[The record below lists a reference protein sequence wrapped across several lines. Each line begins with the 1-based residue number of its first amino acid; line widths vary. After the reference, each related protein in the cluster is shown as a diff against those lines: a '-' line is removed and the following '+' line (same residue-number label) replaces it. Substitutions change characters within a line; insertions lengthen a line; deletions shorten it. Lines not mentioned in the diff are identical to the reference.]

1 MTDAGPVEEVEARF
15 SAALRQAGSRVS
27 LLCDADGIVL
37 AVTGNVTDLT
47 GYHPD
52 ELVGTEIFEWYADP
66 AHQAYSRAGFASRRE
81 SLKRTAAEWGV
92 VTRTVRVRRRDGG
105 VATVEATPTPLRVVP
120 EVQGVLLEWVPIP
133 DRTPLADAVDAV
145 ALGLPAGHTLALVAR
160 LVESMFAEALVGV
173 AALRD
178 GVWDAVVLPAAAG
191 AEDLPGLLPGP
202 EDPGWDVSWRRV
214 EPALP
219 PLPGTDQPLEVAAI
233 PLRITAHSGLLGA
246 LLVARHT
253 VHPVSVF
260 SAPATNLL
268 QVALRMATLTLASEL
283 ATAELRAAAE
293 CDPLTGAANRSG
305 LERHA
310 AALAADG
317 SSEVTLLFIDLDDFK
332 LVNDRYGHEA
342 GDRVLVEVAE
352 RIRRTVRQD
361 DLVCRYG
368 GDEFAVLVGGRLA
381 GAGRQ
386 RVLDGLRSAMEHPVR
401 FGDLLIPVRASI
413 GIGHGPAERLED
425 LLRNSDG
432 ELYRDKRR
440 RKAAG

>member
-1 MTDAGPVEEVEARF
+1 VTGGPAHDVEARF

-27 LLCDADGIVL
+27 LLCDPDGVIL
-37 AVTGNVTDLT
+37 AVTGNVEELT
-47 GYHPD
+47 GYRPD
-52 ELVGTEIFEWYADP
+52 EVVGTEIFDWYADP
-66 AHQAYSRAGFASRRE
+66 AHQEYSRAGFASRRE
-81 SLKRTAAEWGV
+81 SLQRTATEWGV
-92 VTRTVRVRRRDGG
+92 ISRTVRIRRRDGG
-105 VATVEATPTPLRVVP
+105 TGTVESTPTPLRSVP
-120 EVQGVLLEWVPIP
+120 EVQGVLVEWVPIP

-145 ALGLPAGHTLALVAR
+145 ALGLPAADTLALVAR
-160 LVESMFAEALVGV
+160 LVESMFAEARVGV
-173 AALRD
+173 AARRD
-178 GVWDAVVLPAAAG
+178 GSWDAVVLPGVPDA
-191 AEDLPGLLPGP
+191 DQLPGRLPP
-202 EDPGWDVSWRRV
+202 DDDPGWDAPWLRLDPPL
-214 EPALP
+214 PALP
-219 PLPGTDQPLEVAAI
+219 GTERPLEVAAI
-233 PLRITAHSGLLGA
+233 PLRITTSSPLLGA

-268 QVALRMATLTLASEL
+268 QVAVRMATLTLASER

-293 CDPLTGAANRSG
+293 CDPLTGVANRAG
-305 LERHA
+305 LDRHA

-317 SSEVTLLFIDLDDFK
+317 RPEVTLLFIDLDDFK

-368 GDEFAVLVGGRLA
+368 GDEFAVVVPGLLA
-381 GAGRQ
+381 GPGRQ
-386 RVLDGLRSAMEHPVR
+386 RVLDGLREAMEHPVR
-401 FGDLLIPVRASI
+401 FGDVLIPVRASI
-413 GIGHGPAERLED
+413 GIGHGPVSRLDD
-425 LLRNSDG
+425 LLRHSDG